1 MPNLLPTL
9 FIALASLALMLTLV
23 WLWQSLRHAFVH
35 TLGAPP
41 VSSIVSPERS
51 ALLAEKSTLLVAL
64 RDLEAE
70 RESGKL
76 SQEDFRELNAQ
87 YRQRA
92 RNVLQQL
99 DGMLAPH
106 RADAK
111 RLLADAEVAAPAPA
125 VTAPAAPGCKR
136 CGASNDQDAVFCKKC
151 GSRLGAEA

>member
-1 MPNLLPTL
+1 M
-9 FIALASLALMLTLV
+9 FIALASAALVLTLV

-41 VSSIVSPERS
+41 VESIVSPERA
-51 ALLAEKSTLLVAL
+51 ALLAEKRTLLVAL
-64 RDLEAE
+64 KDLEAE

-76 SQEDFRELNAQ
+76 SQEDFSELNAQ

-92 RNVLQQL
+92 RAVLQQL

-111 RLLADAEVAAPAPA
+111 RLLAGAETAAPAVPAPAPA
-125 VTAPAAPGCKR
+125 AHGCTG
-136 CGASNDQDAVFCKKC
+136 CGATNDPDAVFCKKC
-151 GSRLGAEA
+151 GTRLEAGA

>member
-9 FIALASLALMLTLV
+9 FIALASTALILTLV

-41 VSSIVSPERS
+41 VESIVSPERA
-51 ALLAEKSTLLVAL
+51 ALLAEKGNLLVAL
-64 RDLEAE
+64 KDLEAE

-92 RNVLQQL
+92 RAVLQEL
-99 DGMLAPH
+99 DGMLAQH

-111 RLLADAEVAAPAPA
+111 RLLAGAELQVAAPSAA
-125 VTAPAAPGCKR
+125 AAAPGCKR
-136 CGASNDQDAVFCKKC
+136 CGVANDPDAVFCKKC
-151 GSRLGAEA
+151 GARLEAGV